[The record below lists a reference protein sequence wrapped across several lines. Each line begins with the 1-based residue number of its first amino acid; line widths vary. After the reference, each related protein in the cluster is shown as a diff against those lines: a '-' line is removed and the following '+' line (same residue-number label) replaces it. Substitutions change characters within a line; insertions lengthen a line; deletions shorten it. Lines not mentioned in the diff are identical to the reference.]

1 MGDTVNGRS
10 EEFWI
15 FGYGSLIWKP
25 PPFFDRRIHG
35 YVTGYVRRFWQPG
48 FVVTLIER
56 SFWESLEDPEMS
68 ASHRVLGTA
77 YRIEPANVAHV
88 RAYLDLR
95 ETNGYT
101 LHETTFHPAHGSPD
115 IRVFVYI
122 GTPDNPQFCG
132 PQDPQFLA
140 ERIYS
145 SSGQSGLNRNYL
157 YSLESALLDMNSEE
171 ADYHVANLADRVRKL
186 ALLCSR
192 ECMG

>member
-1 MGDTVNGRS
+1 
-10 EEFWI
+10 
-15 FGYGSLIWKP
+15 
-25 PPFFDRRIHG
+25 
-35 YVTGYVRRFWQPG
+35 
-48 FVVTLIER
+48 
-56 SFWESLEDPEMS
+56 MS

-101 LHETTFHPAHGSPD
+101 LHETTFHPAQGSPD

-132 PQDPQFLA
+132 PQDLQFLA

-157 YSLESALLDMNSEE
+157 YSLESALLYMNSEE
-171 ADYHVANLADRVRKL
+171 ADYHVTNLADRVRKL